1 MIEGTGKNIK
11 GILDSVLTSQKIKQL
26 NEKLDLIVKEFN
38 SIKKKMK
45 K

>member
-11 GILDSVLTSQKIKQL
+11 GVLDSVLKSQKIKQL

-38 SIKKKMK
+38 RIKKKMK